1 MPNKFCAICGKN
13 LPPENNTHFGFCF
26 DCYLSE
32 NPLFELPEGFSFNI
46 CFDCGSYS
54 KKEVWSEASENDTE
68 CIISEALQKYLLNPI
83 RKKNKI
89 NFSIFFDKESYIFSS
104 KDLLISLKVKINGSL
119 IQNSNIKHIQ
129 VLKLKLNYILCKNCS
144 NLRGGTYFLTILQ
157 LRVKNERQ
165 FDLIK
170 EIINE
175 INAYVEKIFKINH
188 KHYISKIEDQK
199 YGVDL
204 YLSTNEIMKYIIKF
218 LKAKYHFLLKRSK
231 KLIGRDS
238 QKGRNVYRLKT
249 LIKFLPIASN
259 DIILIRDQK
268 YLIENITKN
277 KVILRR
283 ENNTKL
289 IKDYS
294 YFFNEKVVKFLN

>member
-26 DCYLSE
+26 ECYLSE

-170 EIINE
+170 VIINE

>member
-1 MPNKFCAICGKN
+1 MPNNFCAICGKILTEIN
-13 LPPENNTHFGFCF
+13 PHFGFCL

-32 NPLFELPEGFSFNI
+32 NPLFELPTNFSFNV

-54 KKEVWSEASENDTE
+54 KKEIWSESSENE
-68 CIISEALQKYLLNPI
+68 IQSIIREALQQYLLNSI
-83 RKKNKI
+83 SKKNNI
-89 NFSIFFDKESYIFSS
+89 SFSIFFDKESYIFSA
-104 KDLLISLKVKINGSL
+104 KDLLISLKVMINGTLS
-119 IQNSNIKHIQ
+119 QNSNIKHSQ
-129 VLKLKLNYILCKNCS
+129 ELKLNLNYILCKNCS
-144 NLRGGTYFLTILQ
+144 NLRGGTYFLSILQ
-157 LRVKNERQ
+157 LRVKNEEQ

-175 INAYVEKIFKINH
+175 INVYVEKIFKINP
-188 KHYISKIEDQK
+188 KNYVSKIEDQK

-204 YLSTNEIMKYIIKF
+204 YLSSNEILKYIVKF
-218 LKAKYHFLLKRSK
+218 LKARYHFLLKRTK

-238 QKGRNVYRLKT
+238 SKGRNLYRVKI
-249 LIKFLPIASN
+249 LIKFLPIAIN
-259 DIILIRDQK
+259 DVILVTDQK
-268 YLIENITKN
+268 YLIETITKN
-277 KVILRR
+277 RVILRH

>member
-32 NPLFELPEGFSFNI
+32 NPLFDLPEGFSFNI

-54 KKEVWSEASENDTE
+54 KKEVWSEVSENDTE

-129 VLKLKLNYILCKNCS
+129 VLKLKLNYDLCKNCS
-144 NLRGGTYFLTILQ
+144 NLRGGTYFISILQ
-157 LRVKNERQ
+157 LRVKNEIQ

-170 EIINE
+170 EIIDE
-175 INAYVEKIFKINH
+175 ISAYVEKIFKINH

-218 LKAKYHFLLKRSK
+218 LKAKYHFLLKRTK
-231 KLIGRDS
+231 KIIGRDS
-238 QKGRNVYRLKT
+238 QKGRNLYRLKT

-259 DIILIRDQK
+259 DIILIGDQK
-268 YLIENITKN
+268 YFIENITKN
-277 KVILRR
+277 RVIIRS

>member
-249 LIKFLPIASN
+249 LIKFLPIVSN